1 MDLQLLI
8 TLISWKCFPF
18 FSLVCNALNHLKK
31 SVIIRKSRKSKLK
44 RVDKLYLR
52 KNFII
57 RK

>member
-31 SVIIRKSRKSKLK
+31 VLLLENQESQNSKELTN
-44 RVDKLYLR
+44 Y
-52 KNFII
+52 I
-57 RK
+57 

>member
-31 SVIIRKSRKSKLK
+31 SFIIRKSRKSKLK

-52 KNFII
+52 KSFII